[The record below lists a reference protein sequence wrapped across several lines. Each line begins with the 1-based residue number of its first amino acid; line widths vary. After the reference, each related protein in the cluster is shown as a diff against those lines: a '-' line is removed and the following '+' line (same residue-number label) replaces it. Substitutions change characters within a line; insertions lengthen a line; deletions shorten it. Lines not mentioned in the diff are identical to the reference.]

1 VPHSERQKLK
11 VKSQKAMRT
20 RIPAGTLFI
29 VLSVAASAPAEIID
43 RILAVVNGA
52 LIMQSDVTLAVR
64 LGFAP
69 QSTAADAVAVPL
81 DALIERR
88 LVLEEVDRYAPPE
101 PTQADV
107 DRRVADVQ
115 ARAGGAFDAIL
126 RDSGIS
132 VDQLRRQ
139 IRDDLRIDAYLLQR
153 FGAVQPSEDEIQQYY
168 REHQPAFTRN
178 GAVRPIEEVRDLV
191 RAELIATQRAGMI
204 KDWITGL
211 RRRAT
216 INVLPR

>member
-1 VPHSERQKLK
+1 MGRY
-11 VKSQKAMRT
+11 
-20 RIPAGTLFI
+20 TLAAVL
-29 VLSVAASAPAEIID
+29 VLSAASASAEIID

-52 LIMQSDVTLAVR
+52 LIMQSDVKMAVR
-64 LGFAP
+64 LGLAP
-69 QSTAADAVAVPL
+69 QSTASDAVAVPL

-88 LVLEEVDRYAPPE
+88 LVLEEVDRYAPPD
-101 PTQADV
+101 PAQTDV
-107 DRRVADVQ
+107 DRRLADVR
-115 ARAGGAFDAIL
+115 ARAGSAFDSVL

-153 FGAVQPSEDEIQQYY
+153 FGGVQPSDDEIQQYY
-168 REHQPAFTRN
+168 REHQPTFTRN

-191 RAELIATQRAGMI
+191 RAELIANQRAGMI

>member
-1 VPHSERQKLK
+1 MTV
-11 VKSQKAMRT
+11 MR
-20 RIPAGTLFI
+20 RFL
-29 VLSVAASAPAEIID
+29 VVSLLVASASSTSVRAEIID

-64 LGFAP
+64 LGLAP
-69 QSTAADAVAVPL
+69 QSTASDAVAVPL

-101 PTQADV
+101 PAQAEV
-107 DRRVADVQ
+107 DRRLADVRD
-115 ARAGGAFDAIL
+115 RAGSAFDAIL

-139 IRDDLRIDAYLLQR
+139 VRDDLRIDAYLLQR
-153 FGAVQPSEDEIQQYY
+153 FGGVQPSEDEVQQYY
-168 REHQPAFTRN
+168 REHQPSFTRN
-178 GAVRPIEEVRDLV
+178 GAVRPIDEVRDLV
-191 RAELIATQRAGMI
+191 RAELIANQRAGMI

>member
-1 VPHSERQKLK
+1 MGRF
-11 VKSQKAMRT
+11 
-20 RIPAGTLFI
+20 TLAAVL
-29 VLSVAASAPAEIID
+29 VLSAAPAPAEIID

-52 LIMQSDVTLAVR
+52 LIMQGEVKMAVR
-64 LGFAP
+64 LGLAP
-69 QSTAADAVAVPL
+69 QSTASDAVAVPL

-88 LVLEEVDRYAPPE
+88 LVLEEVDRYAPPD
-101 PTQADV
+101 PAQTDV
-107 DRRVADVQ
+107 DRRLADVR
-115 ARAGGAFDAIL
+115 ARAGSAFDSIL

-153 FGAVQPSEDEIQQYY
+153 FGGVQPSDDEIQQYY
-168 REHQPAFTRN
+168 REHQPTFTRN

-191 RAELIATQRAGMI
+191 RAELIANQRAGMI

>member
-101 PTQADV
+101 PAQADV

-191 RAELIATQRAGMI
+191 RAELIANQRAGMI

>member
-1 VPHSERQKLK
+1 MTALK
-11 VKSQKAMRT
+11 STA
-20 RIPAGTLFI
+20 PAFLALVMTL
-29 VLSVAASAPAEIID
+29 AHAEIID

-64 LGFAP
+64 LGLAP
-69 QSTAADAVAVPL
+69 QSTATDAVAVPL

-101 PTQADV
+101 PAAADV
-107 DRRVADVQ
+107 DRRFAEVQ
-115 ARAGGAFDAIL
+115 GRAAGAFNAIL

-132 VDQLRRQ
+132 PEQLRRQ
-139 IRDDLRIDAYLLQR
+139 LRDDLRIDAYLQQR
-153 FGAVQPSEDEIQQYY
+153 FGGVQPSEGEIQQYY
-168 REHQPAFTRN
+168 QDHQTSFTRN
-178 GAVRPIEEVRDLV
+178 GSARALDEARDEI
-191 RAELIATQRAGMI
+191 RAELVASQRTAMI
-204 KDWITGL
+204 KDWIAGL